1 MKGELGMKRTTG
13 WQTAIVG
20 STLCLLLLSSSA
32 WAHHPDL
39 ENQPVHPRFR
49 TPTTLLDYWPGYRE
63 RYNRPS
69 YLGGK
74 IAYWISPTSQE
85 AMSWHRS
92 VHRGYYANHAP
103 RMEDRYYYPKPW
115 EALQVGSRTPVD
127 RSPAAT
133 AEFPDKANL
142 SDRPQT
148 SSPDVLPAPT
158 NKTAEPERL
167 PVPER

>member
-1 MKGELGMKRTTG
+1 MTDKSNIKRCERWQSNLIGVMLG
-13 WQTAIVG
+13 
-20 STLCLLLLSSSA
+20 LLLLTGSSQ
-32 WAHHPDL
+32 AHHPDL

-49 TPTTLLDYWPGYRE
+49 TPTTILDYVPGYRA
-63 RYNRPS
+63 RFNRPT

-115 EALQVGSRTPVD
+115 EALQVGSRTPVQ
-127 RSPAAT
+127 RSQAAT
-133 AEFPDKANL
+133 SEFPDDTST
-142 SDRPQT
+142 SDRPQVNA
-148 SSPDVLPAPT
+148 PDDLPAPA
-158 NKTAEPERL
+158 NQSAEPI
-167 PVPER
+167 PVPEP